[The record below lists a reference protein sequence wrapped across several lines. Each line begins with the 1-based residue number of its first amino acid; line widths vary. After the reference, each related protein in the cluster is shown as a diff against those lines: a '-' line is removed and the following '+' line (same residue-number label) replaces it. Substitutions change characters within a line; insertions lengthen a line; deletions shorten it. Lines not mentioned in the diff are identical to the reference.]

1 MKKRELQEFFKKGRV
16 VIPPEPYAII
26 RTQRPCPGAFAVIRD
41 GKELTCIL
49 EEELAAGREYSG
61 YDGGWRLIT
70 FDMVLPF
77 SLVGFFAKVSG
88 ALAAAG
94 ISILA
99 FSSYSTDHVFV
110 KDRDLDRAVKALCKL
125 GLSVDRT

>member
-16 VIPPEPYAII
+16 VIPPEPYAIV
-26 RTQRPCPGAFAVIRD
+26 RAKRPCPGAFAVIKD
-41 GKELTCIL
+41 GKELTCML
-49 EEELAAGREYSG
+49 EEKLAAGREYSG

-77 SLVGFFAKVSG
+77 SLVGFFARVSS

-94 ISILA
+94 ISIMA
-99 FSSYSTDHVFV
+99 FSSYSTDHIFV
-110 KDRDLDRAVKALCKL
+110 KEHDLERAVKALIKL
-125 GLSVDRT
+125 GLSIDRN